1 MKRYLSFFST
11 AVFCLALFCT
21 SCKTSEEAN
30 SLAKKKEDVK
40 KKSLVDK
47 KNTAQTMA
55 ELLRRQPLLT
65 VSGSDNNP
73 SVQIR
78 GKTSFNTTTEPLYI
92 VDGRR
97 MGHNFSTIAAIAPAD
112 VEKISVVRDPAELAA
127 YGVGAANGVIE
138 IQLKQQP

>member
-1 MKRYLSFFST
+1 MKTYSIWFCILLLSS
-11 AVFCLALFCT
+11 ALFVA
-21 SCKTSEEAN
+21 SCKTSDEAN
-30 SLAKKKEDVK
+30 SLAKNKEDVR

-47 KNTAQTMA
+47 QNTAQTMA

-97 MGHNFSTIAAIAPAD
+97 MGHNFSSIAAIAPAD
-112 VEKISVVRDPAELAA
+112 VERIKVIRDPAELAS

-138 IQLKQQP
+138 INMKK

>member
-1 MKRYLSFFST
+1 MKPHVNWFFT
-11 AVFCLALFCT
+11 LLFCVSLFT
-21 SCKTSEEAN
+21 LSCKTSEEAN

-40 KKSLVDK
+40 KKELVDK
-47 KNTAQTMA
+47 QNTAQTMA
-55 ELLRRQPLLT
+55 ELLRRQPLLS

-78 GKTSFNTTTEPLYI
+78 GKTSFNTTSEPLYI

-97 MGHNFSTIAAIAPAD
+97 MGHDFSTIAAIAPAD
-112 VEKISVVRDPAELAA
+112 VERIRVIRDPADLAS

-138 IQLKQQP
+138 INLKK